1 MRARNRKTRESEGKE
16 GEIFAFCGHG
26 RRVVADG
33 RMRRTVG
40 EADGEADGVAEEPEV
55 IFFLFFH
62 PEIISAG
69 EEEEDS

>member
-1 MRARNRKTRESEGKE
+1 MRGRKERYSHSAGTDDAWSRTDASEG
-16 GEIFAFCGHG
+16 
-26 RRVVADG
+26 R
-33 RMRRTVG
+33 
-40 EADGEADGVAEEPEV
+40 ADGVAEEPEV